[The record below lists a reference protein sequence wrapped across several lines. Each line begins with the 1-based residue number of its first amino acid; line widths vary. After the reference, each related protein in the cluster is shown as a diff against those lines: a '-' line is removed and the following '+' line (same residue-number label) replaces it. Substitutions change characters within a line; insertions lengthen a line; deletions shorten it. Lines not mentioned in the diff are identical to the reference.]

1 MEIAPHILI
10 ESKHISSKEINHKEY
25 TNKKLKAG
33 KKIYNVSMYIQSA
46 RLFSKPCPV
55 QLQCS

>member
-1 MEIAPHILI
+1 MEIAPRIMI

-33 KKIYNVSMYIQSA
+33 KKMNNVSMYIQSA

-55 QLQCS
+55 Q